1 MPALATLTL
10 VWLGAQKP
18 EGRAKVALDAWAES
32 HGAKLEEPRST
43 PPEASRKA

>member
-18 EGRAKVALDAWAES
+18 EGRAKIALDAWAES
-32 HGAKLEEPRST
+32 KGAKLEEPRRRRPRT
-43 PPEASRKA
+43 SRRA